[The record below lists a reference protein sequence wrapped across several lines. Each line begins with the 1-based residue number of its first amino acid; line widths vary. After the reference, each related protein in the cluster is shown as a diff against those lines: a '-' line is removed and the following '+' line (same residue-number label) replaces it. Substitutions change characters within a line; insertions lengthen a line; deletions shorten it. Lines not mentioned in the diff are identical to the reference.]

1 MFRLWGDASF
11 FLLIPFPRLIA
22 HEARD
27 LSRQFGAVV
36 PGESRQAGV
45 DRRRARRERRL
56 PGAPQDQQ
64 AVPRALGRQPRP
76 QDHDAPLDRGRGTDH
91 PREPGRGRKQVGDHR
106 QAVVIAAS
114 TASHAPF
121 EKRRRF
127 EVHPAPRLRA
137 AGPRFSHLRAPFA
150 QATGQNRQRG
160 QELLARCRRVD
171 IRAFLVGTPGFGS
184 PVPGGVEEPSTANES
199 SS

>member
-1 MFRLWGDASF
+1 M
-11 FLLIPFPRLIA
+11 
-22 HEARD
+22 
-27 LSRQFGAVV
+27 
-36 PGESRQAGV
+36 
-45 DRRRARRERRL
+45 
-56 PGAPQDQQ
+56 
-64 AVPRALGRQPRP
+64 
-76 QDHDAPLDRGRGTDH
+76 
-91 PREPGRGRKQVGDHR
+91 GDHR

-184 PVPGGVEEPSTANES
+184 PVPGGARARARPSIPTATTVSES
-199 SS
+199 SGVAASLVLSEGPRRPVVVESRAAEYLGAGMKESPETRAETKLRTSLFGSQSERSVFKSHPPRPVYMHTICMYIHIYIYIRIPSVSIR